1 MEQENKFYVYE
12 WYNKDTNE
20 VFYVGKGC
28 GNRYKKVQ
36 ERNLKFKDYY
46 NSHNTDVRIVKNNLT
61 EEEAFAW
68 EKIIT
73 KKYKAI
79 GQCQCSLAEPGT
91 GGCSFTWTP
100 EMKEYFST
108 YNPMK
113 QEKQRQRMKENN
125 PMKNPDIAKK
135 MGATRKRIVIIDGV
149 EYPSVIEAAEAFGVK
164 DGTIRNWCLKG
175 INLKGQT
182 CQYKEEWDKKPGGAK
197 KPVLIDGK
205 DYYNSAT
212 EAALALGVDP
222 ASVRGAIKRKGK
234 CKGHVCEYVN
244 QQPSEENSD
253 KSILEGST
261 TNE

>member
-1 MEQENKFYVYE
+1 MEQNKFYVYE
-12 WYNKDTNE
+12 WYNIDTNE

-28 GNRYKKVQ
+28 GNRYRKVQ
-36 ERNLKFKDYY
+36 ERNEKFKEYY
-46 NSHNTDVRIVKNNLT
+46 HSHNVDVRIVKNNLT
-61 EEEAFAW
+61 EDEAFSW

-73 KKYKAI
+73 EKYKTL

-91 GGCSFTWTP
+91 GGLSFVWTP
-100 EMKEYFST
+100 EMKEYMSK

-113 QEKQRQRMKENN
+113 KEEQRQRMREHN
-125 PMKNPDIAKK
+125 PMKDPEIAKK
-135 MGATRKRIVIIDGV
+135 MGATRKRPVIIDGI
-149 EYPSVIEAAEAFGVK
+149 EYPSVIEAAEHFGVK

-175 INLKGQT
+175 INTKGQI
-182 CQYKEEWDKKPGGAK
+182 CKYKDNWDKKPGGAK
-197 KPVLIDGK
+197 KPVLIDGI
-205 DYYNSAT
+205 DYYESAV
-212 EAALALGVDP
+212 EAAIALGVD
-222 ASVRGAIKRKGK
+222 ASSVRGAIKRKGL